1 MSYFNKIYHMF
12 QAQHPKLPDISQLG
26 SDLAFVSFTVN
37 RHGEPMMLVRNVTGD
52 AFLLHSDY
60 DWEVV
65 VLQPSVTNP
74 EFPECSMFLSVPE
87 QIWVIHQFIISLNL
101 LPMEFTQKKYNLV
114 KAFHDPTQ
122 LIQQRLKDIDNL
134 NKSIDA
140 RKKQKPKE

>member
-37 RHGEPMMLVRNVTGD
+37 RDGEPMMLVRNVTGD

-74 EFPECSMFLSVPE
+74 EFPECSMFLSVAE
-87 QIWVIHQFIISLNL
+87 QIWVIHQFVISLNL
-101 LPMEFTQKKYNLV
+101 LPMEFIQEKFNLV
-114 KAFHDPTQ
+114 KAFHDPTE
-122 LIQQRLKDIDNL
+122 LIQQRLNDIDEL
-134 NKSIDA
+134 KKSIDA
-140 RKKQKPKE
+140 RGNQKSKE